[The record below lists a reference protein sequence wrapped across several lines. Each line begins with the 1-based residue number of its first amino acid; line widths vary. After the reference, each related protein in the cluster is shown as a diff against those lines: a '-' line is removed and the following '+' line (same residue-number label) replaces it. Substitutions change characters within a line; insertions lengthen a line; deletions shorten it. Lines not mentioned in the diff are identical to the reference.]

1 MSNPSPNPWQRRVS
15 LLLPLTV
22 TVALLV
28 WAWRGVSF
36 TAVGKALVSAQLPWL
51 VFGVLT
57 FLPAF
62 LFRAHRWGILLGV
75 QRYPGSFRLRTAAVY
90 IGFAGNCVL
99 PANMGEL
106 IRVGILHRFAGI
118 PFATGLGSILTA
130 RLLDAM
136 VAFLF
141 LLAPLIVPNPDHS
154 INLSRLPL
162 PLLGGIL
169 AILGGGFLLAAHYPG
184 SLLQAVDRLARLTG
198 WEGLRVKLVAVVKTL
213 LEGLV
218 VLRYPRLTLIA
229 IVDTLCLWSL
239 SGLTFWAVLIAF
251 NLSTPGYP
259 GALFIQSVQAMAAII
274 PSTPGHLG
282 AFEAAVRFALE
293 VYAIPPETI
302 VAYTLVVRLLI
313 YGSLTITGAICALRL
328 GLTRADLLPR

>member
-1 MSNPSPNPWQRRVS
+1 M
-15 LLLPLTV
+15 T
-22 TVALLV
+22 ALGQAFASV
-28 WAWRGVSF
+28 QW
-36 TAVGKALVSAQLPWL
+36 TWL
-51 VFGVLT
+51 GLGLLT

-62 LFRAHRWGILLGV
+62 LIRAHRWGILLGV
-75 QRYPGSFRLRTAAVY
+75 QRDPGSFHLRSAAVY

-106 IRVGILHRFAGI
+106 IRVGILHRYAGI

-141 LLAPLIVPNPDHS
+141 LLAPLIVPNPNYS
-154 INLSRLPL
+154 INLSHLPL

-169 AILGGGFLLAAHYPG
+169 LVLCGGFWLAAQYPD
-184 SLLQAVDRLARLTG
+184 SLLKGVDRLASLTG
-198 WEGLRVKLVAVVKTL
+198 WQGLRLRLVALVKTL
-213 LEGLV
+213 LEGLA
-218 VLRYPRLTLIA
+218 VLRHPRPTLIA
-229 IVDTLCLWSL
+229 VVDTLCLWSL
-239 SGLTFWAVLIAF
+239 SGITFWSILMAF
-251 NLSTPGYP
+251 NLRTPGYP

-293 VYAIPPETI
+293 VYAIPPATI

-313 YGSLTITGAICALRL
+313 YGSLLFSGAISALRL